1 MYHSRLN
8 AFRKCVD
15 AKDKA
20 IHKMLFLLKKFAF
33 NRITTIQFDLRTLL
47 TLQIRAEL
55 PDAHLVG
62 HDEELDNII
71 HIAYLKLV
79 NPDIFTGEGPES
91 LRKNVTGKLKKIY
104 VDFRKEYEIN
114 QNKIEETILLVRDKE
129 HIKSTQKDY
138 WLICHYF
145 ESQMKDQE
153 SATYY
158 LDKAKDIDDKI
169 TPLTASMTDKIRNKT
184 RKESKKIR
192 SVIAD
197 RGALKISFSPHLIN
211 TIVISI
217 APLFLIAGYL
227 YNKILL
233 DTFDIDISSFFSIED
248 YITASIEKIEFTMLT
263 AVLSLIVIYLGVR
276 TPYRTPKGHLER
288 EKKRTGFAYYLKIF
302 LLIVTALVF
311 EAYVLGKILFMW
323 PAIALPAIALPDIAL
338 SAIAQLAI
346 AQLDITLFAIALL
359 LSILSIKI
367 SFYIAQKYFEKPI
380 IARFFIMFVL
390 FLAIN
395 LFYSVHTQIFVL
407 KNSDIADIKK
417 YNFEFNS
424 PNSYP
429 EKDMVLIVSSRDFF
443 IFLNKESKT
452 SITSIVVPR
461 NHVSLITSVGNQKQK
476 SEESKNQPTDT
487 NQKF

>member
-1 MYHSRLN
+1 MYHSCLN
-8 AFRKCVD
+8 AFRK
-15 AKDKA
+15 
-20 IHKMLFLLKKFAF
+20 ILKMDSFVLKRTA
-33 NRITTIQFDLRTLL
+33 TIQFDLRILL

-55 PDAHLVG
+55 PDAHLDG

-71 HIAYLKLV
+71 YIASWKLV
-79 NPDIFTGEGPES
+79 NPDIFTGKGPES
-91 LRKNVTGKLKKIY
+91 LRKNVTEKLKEIY

-169 TPLTASMTDKIRNKT
+169 TPLTASMTDKVRNKT

-197 RGALKISFSPHLIN
+197 RGALKISFNAHLIN

-227 YNKILL
+227 YNRILL
-233 DTFDIDISSFFSIED
+233 GAFDIDISNFFSIED
-248 YITASIEKIEFTMLT
+248 YITASIDKIELT
-263 AVLSLIVIYLGVR
+263 ILATVHSLIGISLGIR
-276 TPYRTPKGHLER
+276 TLSRKPKWHLDCER
-288 EKKRTGFAYYLKIF
+288 KRQNFRYYLMILIIF
-302 LLIVTALVF
+302 LLIVIALEV
-311 EAYVLGKILFMW
+311 YVNTKSLFMSFGFVMW
-323 PAIALPAIALPDIAL
+323 FVIG
-338 SAIAQLAI
+338 
-346 AQLDITLFAIALL
+346 LL
-359 LSILSIKI
+359 LFILSIKI
-367 SFYIAQKYFEKPI
+367 SGYIAQKYFKKPI
-380 IARFFIMFVL
+380 IATFFIMFVL
-390 FLAIN
+390 SLVGN
-395 LFYSVHTQIFVL
+395 LFYFVYIQISEL

-417 YNFEFNS
+417 YDFEFKS
-424 PNSYP
+424 PNSHT

-452 SITSIVVPR
+452 SIVVPR
-461 NHVSLITSVGNQKQK
+461 KQVSSITSVGN
-476 SEESKNQPTDT
+476 
-487 NQKF
+487 